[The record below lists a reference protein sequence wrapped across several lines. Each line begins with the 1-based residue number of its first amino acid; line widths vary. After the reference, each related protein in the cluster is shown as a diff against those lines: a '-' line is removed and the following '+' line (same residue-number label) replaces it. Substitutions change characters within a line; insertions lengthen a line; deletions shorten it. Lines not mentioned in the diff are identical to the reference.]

1 MLRSLIDSRKKNTTQ
16 QTFIKTTERVSGSF
30 VTMMKDF
37 DLGDEEIDRELEA
50 REYARL
56 NNRSKNQEREF
67 VWKYYKDKRVLD
79 MAVYTWKR
87 MLSEDRT
94 LSLKEPSSERSS
106 ISRKLRP
113 LVGMRPYR

>member
-37 DLGDEEIDRELEA
+37 DLGDEEIDREH
-50 REYARL
+50 ARL
-56 NNRSKNQEREF
+56 NNRSKNQEGEF
-67 VWKYYKDKRVLD
+67 VWKYYKDGRVLD
-79 MAVYTWKR
+79 MAVYTWMK
-87 MLSEDRT
+87 MLNEDRT

-106 ISRKLRP
+106 ISPKLRP

>member
-37 DLGDEEIDRELEA
+37 HLGDEEVD

-67 VWKYYKDKRVLD
+67 VWK
-79 MAVYTWKR
+79 
-87 MLSEDRT
+87 
-94 LSLKEPSSERSS
+94 
-106 ISRKLRP
+106 
-113 LVGMRPYR
+113 